1 MAAPMYLRRYFKVQR
16 NEMPALSKITEK
28 IPAQFDSGMQLAE
41 MMEIH
46 RQKMEE
52 YRKLREYLEMEAVK
66 EAEALTNKDVSDRL
80 RLLTEVFLEL
90 PKTSPSLLDLKVAI
104 ADRMIEKCHCCGW
117 RCEINRKTGEKGFCR
132 LTDFSNYASEF
143 LHMGE
148 EPELV
153 PSHTIFFT
161 GCTFGCVYCQNWD
174 ISTCP
179 EEGVRI
185 DPGKLARLIDLRRMH
200 GAKNVN
206 FVTPTPHVHTILK
219 TVREISIN
227 TPVVWNSNMYHS
239 PEIAEI
245 LEGVVDVYLG
255 DFKYGN
261 DSCARK
267 YSKIKNY
274 LEIMQPNFE
283 FAYKTA
289 EILLR
294 HLVLPGH
301 LECCTKPIS
310 EWVAK
315 NIPHIRFN
323 LMFQYRPCYR
333 VIEYPELNRGLTP
346 EEKTRAIEIVKEAGI
361 EDLLI

>member
-1 MAAPMYLRRYFKVQR
+1 MAAPKYLKRYFKVQR
-16 NEMPALSKITEK
+16 NEMPALFKITEK
-28 IPAQFDSGMQLAE
+28 IPVRFDSGMQLE
-41 MMEIH
+41 ELMEIH
-46 RQKMEE
+46 RQEIEE
-52 YRKLREYLEMEAVK
+52 YRKLRENFELEAVTAFGH
-66 EAEALTNKDVSDRL
+66 ENASERL
-80 RLLTEVFLEL
+80 MLLTEVFLCL
-90 PKTSPSLLDLKVAI
+90 PKASPSLLDLKVAI
-104 ADRMIEKCHCCGW
+104 VDRIMEKCHCCGW
-117 RCEINRKTGEKGFCR
+117 RCEVNRKAGEKGFCS
-132 LTDFSNYASEF
+132 LTDFSNCASEF

-153 PSHTIFFT
+153 PSHTFFFT

-179 EEGVRI
+179 ESGILIE
-185 DPGKLARLIDLRRMH
+185 PSKLAKLVNLRRTQ
-200 GAKNVN
+200 GARNIN
-206 FVTPTPHVHTILK
+206 FVTPTPHVHTVLK
-219 TVREISIN
+219 TIREISANI
-227 TPVVWNSNMYHS
+227 PVVWNSNMYHS

-261 DSCARK
+261 DVCARK

-274 LEIMQPNFE
+274 LEIVQPNFE
-283 FAYKTA
+283 FAYRTA

-301 LECCTKPIS
+301 LECCTKPIA

-333 VIEYPELNRGLTP
+333 ATEYPELGRRLTP
-346 EEKTRAIEIVKEAGI
+346 EEEARAIDIVKEAGI

>member
-1 MAAPMYLRRYFKVQR
+1 MAAPKYLKRYLKVQE
-16 NEMPALSKITEK
+16 NEMPSFSKIIER
-28 IPAQFDSGMQLAE
+28 ISVDFNS
-41 MMEIH
+41 
-46 RQKMEE
+46 KMELEELWNLHRASIKE
-52 YRKLREYLEMEAVK
+52 YRKLRDSLDL
-66 EAEALTNKDVSDRL
+66 EALDALAFDDGSDRL
-80 RLLTEVFLEL
+80 KLYTESFLEL
-90 PKTSPSLLDLKVAI
+90 PKARSSVIDLKIEIVS
-104 ADRMIEKCHCCGW
+104 RMLEKCSCCGW
-117 RCEINRKTGEKGFCR
+117 SCGVDRKAGEKGFCK
-132 LTDFSNYASEF
+132 LTDTSNYASEF

-161 GCTFGCVYCQNWD
+161 GCVFACVYCQNWD

-179 EEGVRI
+179 DCGTGVEPR
-185 DPGKLARLIDLRRMH
+185 KLAKLIDLRRVH

-206 FVTPTPHVHTILK
+206 FVTPTSHTYTILK
-219 TVREISIN
+219 TIRETSQN
-227 TPVVWNSNMYHS
+227 NPVIWNANMFHS
-239 PEIAEI
+239 PAIAEI

-261 DSCARK
+261 NNCALK
-267 YSKIKNY
+267 YSKINNY
-274 LEIMQPNFE
+274 LEVVQPNFK
-283 FAYKTA
+283 FAYDTA

-301 LECCTKPIS
+301 LECCTKPIA

-315 NIPHIRFN
+315 NIPETRFN

-333 VIEYPELNRGLTP
+333 AMEYPEIARQLTP
-346 EEKTRAIEIVKEAGI
+346 EEQKRAIEIVREAGI

>member
-1 MAAPMYLRRYFKVQR
+1 
-16 NEMPALSKITEK
+16 MPALSKITEK

-66 EAEALTNKDVSDRL
+66 EAEALTNKGVSDR
-80 RLLTEVFLEL
+80 
-90 PKTSPSLLDLKVAI
+90 
-104 ADRMIEKCHCCGW
+104 
-117 RCEINRKTGEKGFCR
+117 
-132 LTDFSNYASEF
+132 
-143 LHMGE
+143 
-148 EPELV
+148 
-153 PSHTIFFT
+153 
-161 GCTFGCVYCQNWD
+161 
-174 ISTCP
+174 P

-185 DPGKLARLIDLRRMH
+185 DPGKLARLIDLQRMH

-227 TPVVWNSNMYHS
+227 TPVIWNSNMYHS

-245 LEGVVDVYLG
+245 LEGIVDVYLG

-274 LEIMQPNFE
+274 LEIIQPNFE

-294 HLVLPGH
+294 HLILPGH

-333 VIEYPELNRGLTP
+333 VMEYPELNRGLTP
-346 EEKTRAIEIVKEAGI
+346 EEKLER
-361 EDLLI
+361 

>member
-1 MAAPMYLRRYFKVQR
+1 MKRYLMVQR
-16 NEMPALSKITEK
+16 DEMPAFFKITER
-28 IPAQFDSGMQLAE
+28 IPVQFDPE
-41 MMEIH
+41 MPLEELRKIH
-46 RQKMEE
+46 EKGIEE
-52 YRKLREYLEMEAVK
+52 YRKLRESLEIEAMEAL
-66 EAEALTNKDVSDRL
+66 AYKDASERL
-80 RLLTEVFLEL
+80 VLFTRTFLEL
-90 PKTSPSLLDLKVAI
+90 PEANLSLLDLKVEI
-104 ADRMIEKCHCCGW
+104 VDRMLENCHCCGW
-117 RCEINRKTGEKGFCR
+117 GCEVDRKSGEKGFCR
-132 LTDFSNYASEF
+132 LTDLSNYASEF

-161 GCTFGCVYCQNWD
+161 GCSFECVYCQNWD

-179 EEGVRI
+179 EAGTKIEPR
-185 DPGKLARLIDLRRMH
+185 KLAKLIDLRRMH
-200 GAKNVN
+200 GARNVN
-206 FVTPTPHVHTILK
+206 FVTPTPHAHTILK
-219 TVREISIN
+219 IIREMSAN
-227 TPVVWNSNMYHS
+227 TPVIWNSNMYHS
-239 PEIAEI
+239 PELAEM

-261 DSCARK
+261 NRCAQK

-274 LEIMQPNFE
+274 LEIVQPNFE

-301 LECCTKPIS
+301 LNCCTRPIA

-315 NIPHIRFN
+315 NIPQIRFN
-323 LMFQYRPCYR
+323 LMFQYRPCHR
-333 VIEYPELNRGLTP
+333 AMEYPELSRYLTP
-346 EEKTRAIEIVKEAGI
+346 EEEAAAIYLAKTAGI

>member
-1 MAAPMYLRRYFKVQR
+1 MLLEELR
-16 NEMPALSKITEK
+16 
-28 IPAQFDSGMQLAE
+28 
-41 MMEIH
+41 EIH
-46 RQKMEE
+46 KKGIEQ
-52 YRKLREYLEMEAVK
+52 YRELRENFELEAINASGHK
-66 EAEALTNKDVSDRL
+66 NTSDRL
-80 RLLTEVFLEL
+80 MLLTEVFLEI
-90 PKTSPSLLDLKVAI
+90 PKASPSLLDLKVAI
-104 ADRMIEKCHCCGW
+104 VDRMIENCHCCGW
-117 RCEINRKTGEKGFCR
+117 RCGVNRKEGGKGFCR
-132 LTDFSNYASEF
+132 LTDVSNYASEF

-161 GCTFGCVYCQNWD
+161 GCTFACVYCQNWD

-179 EEGVRI
+179 ESGTRI
-185 DPGKLARLIDLRRMH
+185 EPRKLAKLIDLRRMQ
-200 GAKNVN
+200 GARNVN
-206 FVTPTPHVHTILK
+206 FVTPTTHAHTILK
-219 TVREISIN
+219 IIREISVN

-261 DSCARK
+261 NVCAQK

-274 LEIMQPNFE
+274 VEIVQLNFE

-301 LECCTKPIS
+301 LECCTRS
-310 EWVAK
+310 VAEWVAK
-315 NIPHIRFN
+315 NIPQIRFN

-333 VIEYPELNRGLTP
+333 AMEYPELERQLTP
-346 EEKTRAIEIVKEAGI
+346 EEKARAIEIVREVGI